1 MYRELVL
8 SEINPILCFATQ
20 LQAVAA
26 PVAVGKPPG
35 TDRGPP
41 KWVALEGEWEIC
53 FQAARAIRLL
63 LGLYRQRG
71 VSRSPDRLLLTH
83 GRVPRFPRGQ
93 TPPLQPRPGQPPRA
107 VFLLVSQKESN

>member
-20 LQAVAA
+20 LQTVASPVAA
-26 PVAVGKPPG
+26 GEPPG

-41 KWVALEGEWEIC
+41 KWVALEGDWEIC
-53 FQAARAIRLL
+53 FQATRAVRLL
-63 LGLYRQRG
+63 SGLHRQPG
-71 VSRSPDRLLLTH
+71 VSRPPDRLLPTH
-83 GRVPRFPRGQ
+83 GRVPRFPWGQ